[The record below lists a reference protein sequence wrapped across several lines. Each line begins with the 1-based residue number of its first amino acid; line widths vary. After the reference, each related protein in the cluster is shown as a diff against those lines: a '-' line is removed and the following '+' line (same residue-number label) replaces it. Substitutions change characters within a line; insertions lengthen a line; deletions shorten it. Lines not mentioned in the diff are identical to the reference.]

1 VKFLAGRRIVPAMV
15 KLLILFAQI
24 KGRPGTVWG
33 KIFDIGESNF
43 AKVNL
48 RQFQPNLG
56 GRVRCESTRQK
67 GKSARISSRWN
78 T

>member
-1 VKFLAGRRIVPAMV
+1 MV

-24 KGRPGTVWG
+24 KGRPGTVWV

-56 GRVRCESTRQK
+56 GRASREGPRQT
-67 GKSARISSRWN
+67 GKIARISGTWN